1 MELPGERSV
10 PASIEAW
17 QDGMSEQL
25 LEAARVVRRGGRA
38 VVRAATGRL
47 GTKPVNYREQ
57 VTQVLQSCVPAYWQ
71 VEGTIVER
79 YAKSGSAVR
88 GAAGAA
94 RDAAAELVVLRRK

>member
-1 MELPGERSV
+1 MPSSV
-10 PASIEAW
+10 EAW

-38 VVRAATGRL
+38 VVRVAGGRL

-57 VTQVLQSCVPAYWQ
+57 VSAVLQSCMPTYWQ

-79 YAKSGSAVR
+79 YAKGAGSG
-88 GAAGAA
+88 
-94 RDAAAELVVLRRK
+94 RDTAAELIVLRRK